1 MSGYGQNGPWGPLP
15 GYASVGEAQGGF
27 RYINGFPDASGGLSG
42 PPVRP
47 NISLGDTLAGMQ
59 ATIGTVSALLEF
71 EFPLTHIVNC
81 SCSSLLYIN
90 SGQIQDPLAISSMSA
105 FWRGNIDISI

>member
-27 RYINGFPDASGGLSG
+27 RYINGFSDASGGLSG

-59 ATIGTVSALLEF
+59 ATIGTVSALF
-71 EFPLTHIVNC
+71 
-81 SCSSLLYIN
+81 
-90 SGQIQDPLAISSMSA
+90 
-105 FWRGNIDISI
+105 